1 MTRSYLEIKGLKKSF
16 GLKPILRGIDLEL
29 NQGERKA
36 LMGANGAGKTT
47 LLRVLAGLTAPSAGA
62 VRIAGLDLT
71 RDAQRVRQLVGF
83 VGHQPYLYDD
93 LTALENLHFFGHMY
107 ALKDAQQRARALLHR
122 VGLEKRA
129 RDRVN
134 ALSRGQLQRLAL
146 ARALLHSPR
155 LLLLDEPD
163 TGLDEQGNELLETLL
178 NEHVARGGA
187 ALLAT
192 HQLAHALK
200 LGDSIVTLE
209 NGRIVSTRG
218 NGDGTSYTYR
228 LFEQG
233 PGTAAPGGV
242 SGVSPDCSLSPLPQ
256 RAHEKPTP
264 ERGGTLS
271 GGQAGPPALERQKG

>member
-1 MTRSYLEIKGLKKSF
+1 MTRSYLEMQGLKKSF

-47 LLRVLAGLTAPSAGA
+47 LLRILAGLTAPSAGA

-83 VGHQPYLYDD
+83 VGHQPYLYDE
-93 LTALENLHFFGHMY
+93 LTALENLLFFGRMY
-107 ALKDAQQRARALLHR
+107 AVKDAQQRARALLHR
-122 VGLEKRA
+122 VGLEKRVQ
-129 RDRVN
+129 DRVN
-134 ALSRGQLQRLAL
+134 TLSRGQLQRLAL

-163 TGLDEQGNELLETLL
+163 TGLDEQGNELLELL
-178 NEHVARGGA
+178 LDEHVAQGGA

-200 LGDSIVTLE
+200 LGDSIVTLD
-209 NGRIVSTRG
+209 NGRIVS
-218 NGDGTSYTYR
+218 S
-228 LFEQG
+228 
-233 PGTAAPGGV
+233 
-242 SGVSPDCSLSPLPQ
+242 C
-256 RAHEKPTP
+256 
-264 ERGGTLS
+264 RGGS
-271 GGQAGPPALERQKG
+271 GAEWSGDPCGRPLESLKERT

>member
-47 LLRVLAGLTAPSAGA
+47 MLRVLAGLTAPSAGT

-83 VGHQPYLYDD
+83 VGHQPNLYDE
-93 LTALENLHFFGHMY
+93 LTALENLHFFGRMY
-107 ALKDAQQRARALLHR
+107 AVKDAQQRARALLHR
-122 VGLEKRA
+122 VGLEKRLQ
-129 RDRVN
+129 DRVN
-134 ALSRGQLQRLAL
+134 TLSRGLLQRLAL

-163 TGLDEQGNELLETLL
+163 TGLDEQGNELLEALL
-178 NEHVARGGA
+178 DEHVTQGGA
-187 ALLAT
+187 ALFTT
-192 HQLAHALK
+192 HQLAHAQK
-200 LGDSIVTLE
+200 LGDSIVTLD

-218 NGDGTSYTYR
+218 DG
-228 LFEQG
+228 
-233 PGTAAPGGV
+233 GGV
-242 SGVSPDCSLSPLPQ
+242 LLGGDPYGRPL
-256 RAHEKPTP
+256 
-264 ERGGTLS
+264 
-271 GGQAGPPALERQKG
+271 ALESLKERT

>member
-47 LLRVLAGLTAPSAGA
+47 LLRILAGLTAPSAGA

-83 VGHQPYLYDD
+83 VGHQPYLYDE
-93 LTALENLHFFGHMY
+93 LTALENLLFFGRMY
-107 ALKDAQQRARALLHR
+107 AVKDAQQRARALLHR
-122 VGLEKRA
+122 VGLEKRV

-134 ALSRGQLQRLAL
+134 TLSRGQLQRLAL

-163 TGLDEQGNELLETLL
+163 TGLDEQGNKLLELLLD
-178 NEHVARGGA
+178 EHVAQGGA

-200 LGDSIVTLE
+200 LGDSIVTLD
-209 NGRIVSTRG
+209 NGRILSTCRG
-218 NGDGTSYTYR
+218 ESGAEWSGDPCGR
-228 LFEQG
+228 PLE
-233 PGTAAPGGV
+233 
-242 SGVSPDCSLSPLPQ
+242 SL
-256 RAHEKPTP
+256 K
-264 ERGGTLS
+264 ERT
-271 GGQAGPPALERQKG
+271 

>member
-1 MTRSYLEIKGLKKSF
+1 MTRSYLEIKELKKSF

-47 LLRVLAGLTAPSAGA
+47 LLRILAGLTAPSAGA

-83 VGHQPYLYDD
+83 VGHQPYLYDE
-93 LTALENLHFFGHMY
+93 LTALENLLFFGRMY
-107 ALKDAQQRARALLHR
+107 AVTDIQQRARALLHR
-122 VGLEKRA
+122 VGLEKRVG
-129 RDRVN
+129 DRVN
-134 ALSRGQLQRLAL
+134 TLSRGQLQRLAL

-163 TGLDEQGNELLETLL
+163 TGLDEQGNELLEALL
-178 NEHVARGGA
+178 DEHVAQGGA

-200 LGDSIVTLE
+200 LGDSIVTLD
-209 NGRIVSTRG
+209 NGRIVSSCRG
-218 NGDGTSYTYR
+218 GSGAEWSGD
-228 LFEQG
+228 
-233 PGTAAPGGV
+233 P
-242 SGVSPDCSLSPLPQ
+242 C
-256 RAHEKPTP
+256 
-264 ERGGTLS
+264 GTLS
-271 GGQAGPPALERQKG
+271 GGQVCPLEGLKERT